1 MNREKAWRLRQ
12 RMMSA
17 ALRVMKQREPHLLE
31 GPGSV
36 LQIPAVLEEKGITR
50 VMLVT
55 SAGFIRR
62 GTLIP
67 LMDKL
72 AGMDIGCEVFS
83 EVMPDPSV
91 HCAEKLHSLYKA
103 TGCEAFIAAGGGS
116 VIDCTKIAAALC
128 VRSKTVRQ
136 MRGTLQVMHKLPLL
150 IAVPTTAGTGS
161 EATAAA
167 VITDTV
173 KGVHYKYAVSDPCLI
188 PHIAVLDPVLSLS
201 LPPHHTAA
209 TGMDAL
215 THAVE
220 AYTNLYASDNVK
232 KHALTAVK
240 MIFADLEK
248 TYEDGSDLGRRGRM
262 LKASYE
268 AGIAF
273 TNNFVGYVHA
283 LSHACGALYGLGHGE
298 LNAAI
303 LPAVLEEY
311 GEAVYGSLSEI
322 AEAAGIEGQD
332 QKERARNLI
341 SRIRAMNRYMGLDEK
356 IRPLKQEDFEEII
369 TRALSEANPAYP
381 VPVIWG
387 YKEAES
393 VLRRLLAGN
402 N

>member
-1 MNREKAWRLRQ
+1 MREKEWRIRQ
-12 RMMSA
+12 RMMSI
-17 ALRVMKQREPHLLE
+17 ALRIMKQREPHLLE
-31 GPGSV
+31 GAGSV
-36 LQIPAVLEEKGITR
+36 LEIPAVLEEKGVSR
-50 VMLVT
+50 VMIVT

-62 GTLIP
+62 GTLVP

-72 AGMDIGCEVFS
+72 AGMDIGYEVFS
-83 EVMPDPSV
+83 EVMPDPTV
-91 HCAEKLHSLYKA
+91 LCAQKLHSLYKA
-103 TGCEAFIAAGGGS
+103 SGCEAFIAAGGGS

-128 VRSKTVRQ
+128 VSSKTVRQ
-136 MRGTLQVMHKLPLL
+136 MKGTLQVMHKLPML

-167 VITDTV
+167 VVTDTV
-173 KGVHYKYAVSDPCLI
+173 NGRHYKYAVSDPCLI
-188 PHIAVLDPVLSLS
+188 PHIAVLDPVLSVS

-220 AYTNLYASDNVK
+220 AYTNLYASRNVK

-240 MIFADLEK
+240 LIFADLQK
-248 TYEDGSDLGRRGRM
+248 TCEDGSDLDRRGRM
-262 LKASYE
+262 LRASYE

-303 LPAVLEEY
+303 LPVVLEHY

-322 AEAAGIEGQD
+322 AEDAGIEGQD
-332 QKERARNLI
+332 QKEKARNLI
-341 SRIRAMNRYMGLDEK
+341 GRIRSMNRDMGLDDK
-356 IRPLKQEDFEEII
+356 IRPLKRDDFEEII

-387 YKEAES
+387 YKELEI
-393 VLRRLLAGN
+393 VLSALLAEN
-402 N
+402 D